1 MGESFPGKIQEAAL
15 DPQTKPINHIPASLE
30 ARYPMVS
37 LPLAKKLK
45 KIGIPWDPKANDYF
59 AIPDRGFDE
68 RVFVIS
74 EMMTNIEQIHGR
86 SVVTFHGGAE
96 WAMDYLVT
104 SEIVWLPRESQMRA
118 LLHEKIKESQERDPV
133 DRHLSGTLLLQS
145 NGAKCTCSLVIGGTT
160 YHHEAAQAADAYALA
175 YIHLSKFAE
184 NAPGG
189 LN

>member
-1 MGESFPGKIQEAAL
+1 
-15 DPQTKPINHIPASLE
+15 
-30 ARYPMVS
+30 MVS

-45 KIGIPWDPKANDYF
+45 KIGKPWDPKANDYF

-104 SEIVWLPRESQMRA
+104 SEVVWLPRESQIRD
-118 LLHEKIKESQERDPV
+118 LLHEKIRKINQQNKV
-133 DRHLSGTLLLQS
+133 DQRRSATIFLQS
-145 NGAKCTCSLVIGGTT
+145 SSAKCTCSFVLGDSTL
-160 YHHEAAQAADAYALA
+160 HHEAAKAADAYALA
-175 YIHLSKFAE
+175 YIHLSKLTE